1 MRTLKFRAWDKLN
14 KSFTYSD
21 TGHQDHYILTL
32 DGRFQNLQNGSGGDE
47 YVVQQYIGLKDKN
60 GKEIYEGDYINFS
73 TDCTHPLGDKDI
85 IDWKNQEVHH
95 DDKLACYFFGYKYE
109 FQMMDK
115 VMPETLEVVGNMF
128 DNPVLIEQ

>member
-1 MRTLKFRAWDKLN
+1 MRTLKYRIYDEKKNVWVRDLIQFYAGDSLVKQ
-14 KSFTYSD
+14 
-21 TGHQDHYILTL
+21 GHIIQDCT
-32 DGRFQNLQNGSGGDE
+32 
-47 YVVQQYIGLKDKN
+47 GLKDKN

-85 IDWKNQEVHH
+85 IDWKNQVVHY

-115 VMPETLEVVGNMF
+115 VMPETLEVVGNIF
-128 DNPVLIEQ
+128 DTPELIEQ

>member
-1 MRTLKFRAWDKLN
+1 MRTLKFRVWDNEQKKFEYFELHN
-14 KSFTYSD
+14 IIVSDRLLSQYS
-21 TGHQDHYILTL
+21 YP
-32 DGRFQNLQNGSGGDE
+32 
-47 YVVQQYIGLKDKN
+47 VQQYIGLKDKN
-60 GKEIYEGDYINFS
+60 GKEIYEGDYVNFS

-85 IDWKNQEVHH
+85 IEWKNQEVHY

-115 VMPETLEVVGNMF
+115 VMSETLEVVGNMF

>member
-1 MRTLKFRAWDKLN
+1 MRTLKYRIYDEKKNVWVRDLIQFYAGDSLVKQ
-14 KSFTYSD
+14 
-21 TGHQDHYILTL
+21 GHIIQDYT
-32 DGRFQNLQNGSGGDE
+32 
-47 YVVQQYIGLKDKN
+47 GLKDKN

-85 IDWKNQEVHH
+85 IDWKNQVVHY

-115 VMPETLEVVGNMF
+115 IMPETLEVVGNIF
-128 DNPVLIEQ
+128 DTPELIEQ